1 MTACCHQFGSE
12 PIASPA
18 DAFTD
23 LVLEVFRLNGRR
35 LAAGDQLAAP
45 VGLTSARWQVL
56 GAIDGQP
63 LSVAGIARAMGLT
76 RQSVQRTADLLAA
89 EGIVDFVPNPQHK
102 RAKLVELTPTGRAML
117 REVTILQRAWADRT
131 AAGLPAAALEA
142 AVELLRTLRQ
152 RLEQAESEGGEANE
166 GEP

>member
-1 MTACCHQFGSE
+1 MAN
-12 PIASPA
+12 PA

-23 LVLEVFRLNGRR
+23 LVLEVFRLNGRL
-35 LAAGDQLAAP
+35 LAAGDRLAAP

-89 EGIVDFVPNPQHK
+89 EGSVAFVPNPQHK
-102 RAKLVELTPTGRAML
+102 RAKLVDLTPTGRAML
-117 REVTILQRAWADRT
+117 REVTVLQKAWAERT
-131 AAGLPAAALEA
+131 AAGLPAARIEA
-142 AVELLRTLRQ
+142 AAELLRTLRR
-152 RLEQAESEGGEANE
+152 RLEQAESDGNETDEGK
-166 GEP
+166 PRC

>member
-1 MTACCHQFGSE
+1 MAN
-12 PIASPA
+12 PA

-23 LVLEVFRLNGRR
+23 LVLEVFRLNGRL
-35 LAAGDQLAAP
+35 LAAGDRLAAP

-76 RQSVQRTADLLAA
+76 RQSVQRLADLLAA
-89 EGIVDFVPNPQHK
+89 EGSVAFIPNPQHK
-102 RAKLVELTPTGRAML
+102 RAKLVGLTPTGRAML
-117 REVTILQRAWADRT
+117 REVTVLQKAWAERT
-131 AAGLPAAALEA
+131 AAGLPAARIEA
-142 AVELLRTLRQ
+142 AADLLRTLRR
-152 RLEQAESEGGEANE
+152 RLEQAESDGNETDE

>member
-1 MTACCHQFGSE
+1 MAN
-12 PIASPA
+12 PA

-23 LVLEVFRLNGRR
+23 LVLEVFRLNGRL
-35 LAAGDQLAAP
+35 LAAGDRLAAP

-89 EGIVDFVPNPQHK
+89 EGSVAFIPNPQHK
-102 RAKLVELTPTGRAML
+102 RAKLVDLTPTGRAML
-117 REVTILQRAWADRT
+117 REVAVLQKAWAERT
-131 AAGLPAAALEA
+131 AAGLPAARIEG
-142 AVELLRTLRQ
+142 AVELMRTLRH
-152 RLEQAESEGGEANE
+152 RLERAESPGLEPNE
-166 GEP
+166 GES

>member
-1 MTACCHQFGSE
+1 MAN
-12 PIASPA
+12 PA

-23 LVLEVFRLNGRR
+23 LVLEVFRLNGRL
-35 LAAGDQLAAP
+35 LAAGDRLAAP

-89 EGIVDFVPNPQHK
+89 EGSVAFVPNPQHK
-102 RAKLVELTPTGRAML
+102 RAKLVDLTPTGRAML
-117 REVTILQRAWADRT
+117 REVTIPQKAWAERT
-131 AAGLPAAALEA
+131 AAGLPAAGIEA
-142 AVELLRTLRQ
+142 AVELLGTLRR
-152 RLEQAESEGGEANE
+152 RLERAESGDRETDKGAS
-166 GEP
+166 